1 MARRRSIL
9 TPVYEQIKKSDI
21 YESGSGKTA
30 QQKGSVSMKK
40 TVNVIEKN
48 ERIISR
54 EMIKSCAAA
63 LFEAKGVDGTSV
75 NDIVKNAGIAKGTFY
90 LYFKNKDDLINEVFE
105 KYGDNFFRQVILKN
119 KDLPKIVFFAES
131 IIEFFTSNRM
141 FLIELRKNIGNHR
154 EYPYY
159 KKTMTAFSGVILN
172 FLNLNEKYP
181 ITQLDT
187 YSEIIISTILDICY
201 RLIIE
206 GTIKNPDEAR
216 VMLEDFLKRF
226 FDCEQFFS

>member
-1 MARRRSIL
+1 MLMSRYQKVIFMN
-9 TPVYEQIKKSDI
+9 PIP
-21 YESGSGKTA
+21 GKTA
-30 QQKGSVSMKK
+30 QKKGLVSMKK

-48 ERIISR
+48 DRIISR
-54 EMIKSCAAA
+54 EMIKACAAA

-105 KYGDNFFRQVILKN
+105 KYGDNFFQQVILKN
-119 KDLPKIVFFAES
+119 KDLPKIIFFAES

-216 VMLEDFLKRF
+216 IMLEDFLKRF

>member
-1 MARRRSIL
+1 MNPI
-9 TPVYEQIKKSDI
+9 P
-21 YESGSGKTA
+21 GKTA
-30 QQKGSVSMKK
+30 QKKGLVSMKK

-48 ERIISR
+48 DRIISR
-54 EMIKSCAAA
+54 EMIKACAAA

-105 KYGDNFFRQVILKN
+105 KYGDNFFQQVILKN
-119 KDLPKIVFFAES
+119 KDLPKIIFFAES

-216 VMLEDFLKRF
+216 IMLEDFLKRF

>member
-1 MARRRSIL
+1 MNPI
-9 TPVYEQIKKSDI
+9 P
-21 YESGSGKTA
+21 GKTA
-30 QQKGSVSMKK
+30 QKKGLVSMKK

-54 EMIKSCAAA
+54 EMIKACAAA

-105 KYGDNFFRQVILKN
+105 KYGDNFFQQVILKN
-119 KDLPKIVFFAES
+119 KDLPKIIFFAES

-216 VMLEDFLKRF
+216 IMLEDFLKRF